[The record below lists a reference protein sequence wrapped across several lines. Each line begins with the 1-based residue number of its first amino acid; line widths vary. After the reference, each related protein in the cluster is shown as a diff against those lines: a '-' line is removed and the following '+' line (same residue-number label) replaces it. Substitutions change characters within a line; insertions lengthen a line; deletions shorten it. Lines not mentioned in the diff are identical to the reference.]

1 MKNKTFYILLF
12 LLAGTFAFGQ
22 KRVTTS
28 VDSTKIKIGAQ
39 INLTLKTSV
48 DTLSNVVFPEGT
60 NFGQLEVLESY
71 PTDTVKEKDRYLLT
85 KRYGLTQF
93 DSGKYLI
100 PSLKVLINN
109 KPFATDSVFVQVAS
123 VKVDT
128 LKQKMYDIKGIV
140 EVKEPMG
147 NWWKWLL
154 GILLIAGIGALIY
167 FLAKKYK
174 RKEKPE
180 AIVYATPIEKA
191 VSLLKNLERK
201 ELWQKGEVK
210 NYYSELTDIA
220 RTYIEEEIHIPA
232 MESTTSEVIAGLRSA
247 AVRKKMKISK
257 ETVEN
262 LERVLRQADLVK
274 FAKSKPLD
282 FEIAEDRSKIEK
294 TILTLHKAIPEVEE
308 EEEDLL
314 LDTAKKAELEKKK
327 RKRKIAIGAF
337 IAAFLL
343 FATLG
348 YLLVNKG
355 FDYIKDNVIG
365 HPTKDLYEGEWVMSD
380 YGNPAVTIE
389 TPKVLKRIKL
399 PNEQRN
405 MNVKENQRFYYG
417 SMLDGGLSINVIT
430 TSFKDTLKIP
440 LEKVIE
446 EEIKSFEKQYK
457 AKDVFVKQ
465 DHFETKEGISG
476 IKAYGTMSVF
486 DQSQDKEVKIGYEV
500 LAFTQDGGL
509 QEIIITYDDNDEFG
523 SKISDRI
530 INSVELKKVN

>member
-1 MKNKTFYILLF
+1 MKNDKFYILLF
-12 LLAGTFAFGQ
+12 LLVGTLSFGQQ

-60 NFGQLEVLESY
+60 TFGQLEVLESY
-71 PTDTVKEKDRYLLT
+71 PTDTVKENDRYLLT

-93 DSGKYLI
+93 DSGKYLL

-109 KPFATDSVFVQVAS
+109 KPFSTDSLFVEVAS

-128 LKQKMYDIKGIV
+128 LKQKMYDIKGIA

-154 GILLIAGIGALIY
+154 GILLLAGIGVLIY
-167 FLAKKYK
+167 FLAKKHK

-180 AIVYATPIEKA
+180 EIVYATPIEKA
-191 VSLLKNLERK
+191 VSLLKNLEQK
-201 ELWQKGEVK
+201 ELWQKGEIK
-210 NYYSELTDIA
+210 DYYSQLTDIA
-220 RTYIEEEIHIPA
+220 RTYIEEEIQVPA
-232 MESTTSEVIAGLRSA
+232 MESTTSEVIAGLRIA

-274 FAKSKPLD
+274 FAKSKPLE

-294 TILTLHKAIPEVEE
+294 TIFTLHKAIPEVEE
-308 EEEDLL
+308 EEDETLILDAKRRELL
-314 LDTAKKAELEKKK
+314 LKKK
-327 RKRKIAIGAF
+327 RKRKILMASFGIGFLVLIAF
-337 IAAFLL
+337 GYFM
-343 FATLG
+343 ATSG
-348 YLLVNKG
+348 MDYL
-355 FDYIKDNVIG
+355 KDNFIG
-365 HPTKDLYEGEWVMSD
+365 HPTKDLVEGEWVKSD
-380 YGNPAVTIE
+380 YGNPAVTME
-389 TPKVLKRIKL
+389 TPKVLKRIVSPKL
-399 PNEQRN
+399 QA
-405 MNVKENQRFYYG
+405 NVRESQRFGYG
-417 SMLDGGLSINVIT
+417 SIVGGLSISVAT
-430 TSFKDTLKIP
+430 TSFKDTVQVP

-446 EEIKSFEKQYK
+446 REIKIFEASLK

-465 DHFETKEGISG
+465 DKFDTGEGITG
-476 IKAYGTMSVF
+476 QKAYGSMTVY
-486 DQSQDKEVKIGYEV
+486 DAEQDKSVK
-500 LAFTQDGGL
+500 LAYQIIVFAQDGGL
-509 QEIIITYDDNDEFG
+509 QEIIITHLDNDEFG
-523 SKISDRI
+523 AQIADRI